1 MTRLKQLP
9 SNRYT
14 IRIYDKLPYIV
25 ILMILATVSLSSRA
39 LNLSFSENWAFW
51 RNDCQIIRILEKEW
65 GTDSLTRI
73 IWEKPI
79 IEISAALD
87 SMGHIRQLKS
97 FRIISRDIDRNAL
110 NFPSYKLN
118 PDELKHLE
126 QTFIENKAI
135 ITKAHT
141 EEFPWNMDS
150 IEPIVDRFYS
160 QNKDGIDVNISCSL
174 LPSFHLKS
182 DAILI
187 TEESIQQIVE
197 DFSVY
202 PTDLYCLNLNYQ
214 QQGNTNE
221 ARLLLSMIYAFGD
234 YRVNRWLD
242 DFKFEMVLSIDDDG
256 YVNAI
261 KTIEGN
267 SPLNE
272 VDQQT
277 LLDFMRYNNIEFSA
291 DKGSESDN
299 IRINFPGSL
308 FDETISSE
316 GFKTR
321 MNILEAKVRDIIQS
335 TRRNK

>member
-1 MTRLKQLP
+1 
-9 SNRYT
+9 
-14 IRIYDKLPYIV
+14 
-25 ILMILATVSLSSRA
+25 MILATVSLSSRA

-242 DFKFEMVLSIDDDG
+242 DFKFEMVLSIDDQG

-261 KTIEGN
+261 ENMDGN

-272 VDQQT
+272 VDQQV
-277 LLDFMRYNNIEFSA
+277 LLDFMKYNKVRFSHNAGALSKDLIEIKFPGRLGDNALQLKNFLHRMHSLEEEVR
-291 DKGSESDN
+291 GIVRSTENSIYESD
-299 IRINFPGSL
+299 
-308 FDETISSE
+308 
-316 GFKTR
+316 
-321 MNILEAKVRDIIQS
+321 
-335 TRRNK
+335 